1 MGDVKKMISVLIA
14 AGLQQEQTSP
24 PSTRAAIFPKWAKR
38 EDFFKRTEKP
48 PVSQPAFLQGTR
60 GENIGFPSEH

>member
-24 PSTRAAIFPKWAKR
+24 PSTRAAIFPKWANLKISA
-38 EDFFKRTEKP
+38 KGPKNP
-48 PVSQPAFLQGTR
+48 QSVSQPFCKGLGGKT
-60 GENIGFPSEH
+60 